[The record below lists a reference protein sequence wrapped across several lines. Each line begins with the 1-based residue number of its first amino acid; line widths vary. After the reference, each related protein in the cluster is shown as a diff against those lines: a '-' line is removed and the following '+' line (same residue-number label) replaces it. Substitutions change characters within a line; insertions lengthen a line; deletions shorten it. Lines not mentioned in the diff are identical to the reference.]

1 MRLSTDAILPADFR
15 TGTLVGR
22 VWVEGPGAGPR
33 PVVLRDA
40 QLHDLT
46 TVAATM
52 SDLLDAPDPVELA
65 RTAPDAPL
73 CSVQDSLDQRK
84 LLAPCDLQ
92 AIKACGVTFVS
103 SLMERVLEEQAQG
116 DASRTARLRDRLEA
130 QLGGA
135 LDRLKPG
142 SENAMSLKQT
152 LQDEGAWSQYLE
164 VGIGP
169 DPEVFSKAQPLSAVG
184 CGAAIGLHPA
194 STWSVSEPEVV
205 LAVNAS
211 AEVVGATLGNDFT
224 LRDFEGRSALLLG
237 QSKDQ
242 NASCAIGPFLRL
254 FDSGFSMD
262 DVRTA
267 EVQMRVEGED
277 GFDEQGANRMSGI
290 SRDPLELVAAT
301 MGATHQYPDGLML
314 FLGTMY
320 VPSSDRSGPDS
331 GFTHKPG
338 DRVRIASERLGAL
351 INEITYCDQAEP
363 WRFGFRALARSLAER
378 GVWAPQCD

>member
-1 MRLSTDAILPADFR
+1 MRLSPDAILPADFL

-33 PVVLRDA
+33 PVVLRGTH
-40 QLHDLT
+40 LHDLT
-46 TVAATM
+46 AVAATI
-52 SDLLDAPDPVELA
+52 SDLLESPEPVDLVRA
-65 RTAPDAPL
+65 APDAPL
-73 CSVQDSLDQRK
+73 CSVQECLDK
-84 LLAPCDLQ
+84 GILLAPCDLQ

-103 SLMERVLEEQAQG
+103 SLIERVLEEQTQG
-116 DASRTARLRDRLEA
+116 DSSRIGQLRGRLE
-130 QLGGA
+130 QQFGGA
-135 LDRLKPG
+135 LDRIKPG
-142 SENAMSLKQT
+142 SDSAMSLKQT

-169 DPEVFSKAQPLSAVG
+169 DPEVFTKAQPLSAVG
-184 CGAAIGLHPA
+184 CGAPIGLHRA

-205 LAVNAS
+205 LAVNSS

-242 NASCAIGPFLRL
+242 NASCAVGPFLRL
-254 FDSGFSMD
+254 FDGGFSID
-262 DVRTA
+262 DVGKA
-267 EVQMRVEGED
+267 EVHMRVQGPD
-277 GFDEQGANRMSGI
+277 GFEEEGANRMSRI
-290 SRDPLELVAAT
+290 SRDPLELVSAA

-320 VPSSDRSGPDS
+320 VPSSDRSGPNS

-338 DRVRIASERLGAL
+338 DRVLIASERLGAL
-351 INEITYCDQAEP
+351 INEIRYCDQAEP
-363 WRFGFRALARSLAER
+363 WRFGFRALAHSLAER
-378 GVWAPQCD
+378 GVWAPGGD